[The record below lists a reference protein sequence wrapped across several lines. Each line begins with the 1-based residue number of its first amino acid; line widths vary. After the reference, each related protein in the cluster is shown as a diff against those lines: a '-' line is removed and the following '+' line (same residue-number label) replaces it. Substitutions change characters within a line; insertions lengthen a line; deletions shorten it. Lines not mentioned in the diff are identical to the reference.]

1 MLWIGFL
8 ELLDN
13 EIPVH
18 YVPSEDIYQF
28 CIKRKRKKDM
38 SVFTN

>member
-1 MLWIGFL
+1 MKYAVDWIL

-28 CIKRKRKKDM
+28 A
-38 SVFTN
+38 